1 MSVGD
6 IARTAGGIALIT
18 GAQVARTPQR
28 VRSTGSHLALLSPP
42 RRRVPW
48 SPDFY
53 DTPAGLEALAP
64 GDLIRAEPMH
74 AYLAPGVR
82 LRARAWRI
90 LYRSTGAIGEPTAV
104 SGTVLLPPGS
114 RGKATVPLV
123 AYAIG
128 THGIGDDAAPSRLL
142 STGRDWEAGLMALI
156 LARGYATV
164 VTRLS
169 GPRHG
174 RRPRLHGRSCARL
187 QCARRDPRGAPAG
200 TRGAARERAGSDH
213 GLLRRRH
220 GSGLGGAAARARTR
234 RSSSWPVS
242 RPVRQQPTS
251 SSPGRR
257 STAASSRSSSP
268 MARSATPPP
277 TPTSSS
283 SPIWSGVARETVA
296 ALRRSNI
303 LQAAIRGPRFAR
315 VDRLTNPN
323 VLELPN
329 WRARLRENRL
339 GTMAPS
345 VPVLLHH
352 ARHDQIVAFEHSEQL
367 LEDWRALGVEASLH
381 ITRGGF
387 DHLSGAVAGGPVA
400 LDWLAKQFARQGR
413 RGARGERCA
422 AAARGLTAPRPGDGA
437 DSRCTRTRVDA

>member
-1 MSVGD
+1 MSVVD
-6 IARTAGGIALIT
+6 IARAAGGIALTT
-18 GAQVARTPQR
+18 GEQVVRTPQR
-28 VRSTGSHLALLSPP
+28 VRSTGSHLALLSAP
-42 RRRVPW
+42 RRRVHW

-53 DTPAGLEALAP
+53 ETPAGLEALAP

-90 LYRSTGAIGEPTAV
+90 LYRSTGAIGEPTVV
-104 SGTVLLPPGS
+104 SGTLLLPAGAPGK
-114 RGKATVPLV
+114 RAVPLV

-164 VTRLS
+164 VTDYQGL
-169 GPRHG
+169 GTAGDHVYMVG
-174 RRPRLHGRSCARL
+174 RALGCNVLDAIRAARQL
-187 QCARRDPRGAPAG
+187 APAELPENGPAAVMGYSEGG
-200 TRGAARERAGSDH
+200 TAAAWAAQLHTSYAPELELAGIAA
-213 GLLRRRH
+213 
-220 GSGLGGAAARARTR
+220 GAAAAD
-234 RSSSWPVS
+234 VELAG
-242 RPVRQQPTS
+242 PTLDGS
-251 SSPGRR
+251 FFSFFVAYGAIGYAAAYPDLEFESYLVGR
-257 STAASSRSSSP
+257 
-268 MARSATPPP
+268 
-277 TPTSSS
+277 
-283 SPIWSGVARETVA
+283 GRETVA

-315 VDRLTNPN
+315 VARLTDPN
-323 VLELPN
+323 VLELPH

-339 GTMAPS
+339 GAIAPA

-367 LEDWRALGVEASLH
+367 LEDWRALGVESSLH

-387 DHLSGAVAGGPVA
+387 DHISGAVAGGPVA
-400 LDWLAKQFARQGR
+400 LDWLAKQFARQSG
-413 RGARGERCA
+413 GARPANVVPLRPA
-422 AAARGLTAPRPGDGA
+422 A
-437 DSRCTRTRVDA
+437 

>member
-1 MSVGD
+1 MSVVD
-6 IARTAGGIALIT
+6 IARAAGGIALLT
-18 GAQVARTPQR
+18 GGQVVRAPQR
-28 VRSTGSHLALLSPP
+28 VRSTGSHLALLSTP
-42 RRRVPW
+42 RRRVHW

-53 DTPAGLEALAP
+53 DTPTGLEALAP

-90 LYRSTGAIGEPTAV
+90 LYRSTGAMGEPTVV
-104 SGTVLLPPGS
+104 SGTVLLPAGAL
-114 RGKATVPLV
+114 GKKPVPLV

-164 VTRLS
+164 VTDYQGL
-169 GPRHG
+169 GTAGDHVYMVG
-174 RRPRLHGRSCARL
+174 RALGCNVLDAIRA
-187 QCARRDPRGAPAG
+187 ARRLAPAELPENGPAAVMGYSEGG
-200 TRGAARERAGSDH
+200 TAAAWAAQLHTSYAPELELAGVAA
-213 GLLRRRH
+213 
-220 GSGLGGAAARARTR
+220 GAAAAD
-234 RSSSWPVS
+234 VELAG
-242 RPVRQQPTS
+242 PTLDGS
-251 SSPGRR
+251 FFSFFVAYGAIGYAAAYPDLEFESYLVGR
-257 STAASSRSSSP
+257 
-268 MARSATPPP
+268 
-277 TPTSSS
+277 
-283 SPIWSGVARETVA
+283 GRETVA

-315 VDRLTNPN
+315 VDRLTDPN

-339 GTMAPS
+339 GTIAPA

-367 LEDWRALGVEASLH
+367 LEDWRALGVESSLH

-387 DHLSGAVAGGPVA
+387 DHISGAVAGGPVA
-400 LDWLAKQFARQGR
+400 LDWLAKQFARQGGGVRPSNVVPLR
-413 RGARGERCA
+413 RA
-422 AAARGLTAPRPGDGA
+422 A
-437 DSRCTRTRVDA
+437 